1 MSLRRYL
8 PAAVLAAVFLAVF
21 YLLLTTAPP
30 AVFSGDSGE
39 TITASVTL
47 GIQHPPGYPVFSLLG
62 KIFSFIPVA
71 DYSFRIYLLSIT
83 LSLLC
88 GLLLIILFNT
98 LMRAIKLSAHTLLPA
113 AACAVFFMTGFSIWD
128 QSITAKG
135 GIYLLNI
142 AFTLTLLITAFNC
155 SFTAVP
161 GQKIKTLR
169 LFFLIYGLSLGNH
182 HMSQII
188 MLPVYFYIILSPG
201 FKELLRPTNIIS
213 LMLLF
218 TAGFSIYLYL
228 PIRAHS
234 AVLNWGDPSN
244 LENFMQVFSRYQ
256 YVRAEIA
263 KSINAPLMQAGKFFS
278 SLAREHSFAGLAL
291 ALTGIIFTF
300 IKNKKIGII
309 LALIPFTFLAVTSFY
324 LNLPKERL
332 YIMETYITPVYLSLA
347 LCMAIGL
354 YSLMAFIKNKKTS
367 YIAAVILFAA
377 LFARDTIT
385 AYPLLNRSGYFF
397 SRDFNLNLLS
407 SVEKN
412 SMLFVTGD
420 GVVFPLWY
428 LKYVKKVR
436 TDVVI
441 IGSAVLPMQWVRDSI
456 TKQDPAAKVPVIKEK
471 KIGTESTGYIINA
484 LIKMNL
490 SSRNIYF
497 SYNKPEEN
505 ALNGGFELMPKGMA
519 WRVMPSDYAFISDMY
534 TVSLRNM
541 WKYYNYRNMLGTYTG
556 GFTQPNES
564 LYLKD
569 FATSANSAGV
579 FFEDK
584 GFNDLS
590 LQYFSL
596 AYQLQPENCEFIYNM
611 GNARFNIGDFKTA
624 EENYL
629 ISLQLDPNYVS
640 SWHNL
645 GVVYYKTGR
654 YSEALQAFRKI
665 KEIDPS
671 RTDLNSIIAV
681 LEKIPAE

>member
-1 MSLRRYL
+1 
-8 PAAVLAAVFLAVF
+8 
-21 YLLLTTAPP
+21 
-30 AVFSGDSGE
+30 
-39 TITASVTL
+39 
-47 GIQHPPGYPVFSLLG
+47 
-62 KIFSFIPVA
+62 
-71 DYSFRIYLLSIT
+71 
-83 LSLLC
+83 
-88 GLLLIILFNT
+88 
-98 LMRAIKLSAHTLLPA
+98 
-113 AACAVFFMTGFSIWD
+113 
-128 QSITAKG
+128 
-135 GIYLLNI
+135 
-142 AFTLTLLITAFNC
+142 
-155 SFTAVP
+155 
-161 GQKIKTLR
+161 
-169 LFFLIYGLSLGNH
+169 
-182 HMSQII
+182 
-188 MLPVYFYIILSPG
+188 
-201 FKELLRPTNIIS
+201 
-213 LMLLF
+213 
-218 TAGFSIYLYL
+218 
-228 PIRAHS
+228 
-234 AVLNWGDPSN
+234 
-244 LENFMQVFSRYQ
+244 
-256 YVRAEIA
+256 
-263 KSINAPLMQAGKFFS
+263 
-278 SLAREHSFAGLAL
+278 
-291 ALTGIIFTF
+291 
-300 IKNKKIGII
+300 
-309 LALIPFTFLAVTSFY
+309 
-324 LNLPKERL
+324 
-332 YIMETYITPVYLSLA
+332 METYITPVYPVLAFFMAMGIYALLSL
-347 LCMAIGL
+347 
-354 YSLMAFIKNKKTS
+354 IKHIKIS
-367 YIAAVILFAA
+367 YIAAVLLFAG
-377 LFARDTIT
+377 LFARDAIT

-456 TKQDPAAKVPVIKEK
+456 TKQDPSVKVPVIKEK

-556 GFTQPNES
+556 AFTQPNES

-584 GFNDLS
+584 GYNDLS
-590 LQYFSL
+590 LQYFTL

-611 GNARFNIGDFKTA
+611 GNARFNMGDFKIA

-629 ISLQLDPNYVS
+629 KSLQLDPSYVS

-671 RTDLNSIIAV
+671 RSDLNSIIAV
-681 LEKIPAE
+681 LEKIPAPPKN